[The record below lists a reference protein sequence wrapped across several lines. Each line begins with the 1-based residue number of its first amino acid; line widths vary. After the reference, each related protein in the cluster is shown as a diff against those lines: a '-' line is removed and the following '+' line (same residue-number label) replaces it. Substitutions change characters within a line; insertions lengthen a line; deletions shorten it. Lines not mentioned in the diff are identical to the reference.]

1 MKIFEAMKE
10 VMPEREIRQM
20 EDFYQLSED
29 LNEEKLKVIA
39 AAMYM
44 SLSLKSKQDIIKS
57 IDGLKNFKESVNNEN

>member
-20 EDFYQLSED
+20 EDFYQLSKD
-29 LNEEKLKVIA
+29 LNKEKLKVIA

-57 IDGLKNFKESVNNEN
+57 IESLKNLEEAKIND

>member
-10 VMPEREIRQM
+10 AMPEREIRQM
-20 EDFYQLSED
+20 EDFYQLSKD

-57 IDGLKNFKESVNNEN
+57 IESLKNLEEAKIND

>member
-57 IDGLKNFKESVNNEN
+57 IDGLKNLEEAKNND

>member
-29 LNEEKLKVIA
+29 LNEEELKVIA

-44 SLSLKSKQDIIKS
+44 SLSLKNKQEIIKA
-57 IDGLKNFKESVNNEN
+57 INELKNFKEAKNND